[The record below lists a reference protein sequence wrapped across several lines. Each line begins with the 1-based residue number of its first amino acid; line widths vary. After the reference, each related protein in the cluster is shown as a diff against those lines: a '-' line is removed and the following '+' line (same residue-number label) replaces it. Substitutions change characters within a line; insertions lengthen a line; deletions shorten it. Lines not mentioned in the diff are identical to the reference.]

1 MRRTIRCP
9 PLRPRS
15 TAPQPADPRYEK
27 KMETKMT
34 ETIIGRRRV
43 LAGGAATLAAPALLL
58 PRRAAA
64 AERCIVGTWGGD
76 YAHLLAE
83 NIDDPI
89 LKPAGVNVIQTV
101 GDEAPRVA
109 KLFAERM
116 LPHGTMDIACVGAP
130 NGYRTGA
137 AGLLEKLDPAKAPN
151 LKYVLPYLTDA
162 YFVPHIYSAQVVAY
176 NPATVK
182 DPPQSFGDLLA
193 PRWKG
198 KVGVVSTAGFWLMMA
213 ASLYASGNANDFT
226 KAKELILKLNAN
238 GLRLYPETDNLA
250 PAFKSGEIEVGMI
263 WFARTVMWQNAGFPV
278 KGAFAKEGAILYVSG
293 MVVPK
298 NAPDKD
304 AAWKY
309 VDALLA
315 PSAQQGFAEHMG
327 YWPTVSDAPLSGKT
341 AQQLA
346 MPTPRPKMVQPNYA
360 YTVKVQAEMEDW
372 WQQNVERG

>member
-1 MRRTIRCP
+1 MTQTI
-9 PLRPRS
+9 
-15 TAPQPADPRYEK
+15 
-27 KMETKMT
+27 M
-34 ETIIGRRRV
+34 GRRGV
-43 LAGGAATLAAPALLL
+43 LAGGAAAASGLLI

-64 AERCIVGTWGGD
+64 AERCIIGTWGGD
-76 YAHLLAE
+76 YANLLAQ
-83 NIDDPI
+83 NIDNPI
-89 LKPAGVNVIQTV
+89 LKPEGVSVIQTV

-116 LPHGTMDIACVGAP
+116 LPRGMTDIACLGAP

-137 AGLLEKLDPAKAPN
+137 AGLVEKLDPAKAPN
-151 LKYVLPYLTDA
+151 LKYVLPYLWDE

-176 NPATVK
+176 NPATVS
-182 DPPQSFGDLLA
+182 DPPRSFGDLLL

-213 ASLYASGNANDFT
+213 ASLYASGTPNDFA
-226 KAKELILKLNAN
+226 KAKELILKLNEN

-250 PAFKSGEIEVGMI
+250 PAFKSGEIAVGMI
-263 WFARTVMWQNAGFPV
+263 WLARTVMWQNAGFPV
-278 KGAFAKEGAILYVSG
+278 KGSFAREGAILYVSG

-309 VDALLA
+309 VNALLE
-315 PSAQQGFAEHMG
+315 PSAQVGFARHMG
-327 YWPTVSDAPLSGKT
+327 YWPTVSNATLTGKT
-341 AQQLA
+341 AEQLA
-346 MPTPRPKMVQPNYA
+346 IPTPRPKMVQADYA

-372 WQQNVERG
+372 WEKNVERG